1 MALTNRG
8 SKWESKNSLYV
19 LLAFIPVVNC
29 MAFFHMSSRVKNKKW
44 SILGWVTLFLS
55 LALLLL
61 SFISFT
67 IQYDSPVQVDFSTAP
82 QVSDYLGNKFYEI
95 DNYMDTPEY
104 KQYEEDYEAWKNLP
118 ETVAAREAQ
127 NQWADRWNAVFFGA
141 SAAYGI
147 FYIVIVFFVFIER
160 PKYIVQLA
168 KQTNKNQAFSQMQ
181 FGNTGTPPYPQA
193 NAAPH
198 PDLNGPAAP
207 YNGQANT
214 ATTYA
219 QPQPGTAQAPTFAA
233 SQGTDINTA
242 DEAQLAAL
250 PGLTVI
256 DAKKAITYREENA
269 AFRSVDEFFSV
280 IQAKPHIIARLQ
292 PLLYVGTAAQS
303 PAAPQSGSKRRIDF

>member
-44 SILGWVTLFLS
+44 SILGWMTLFLS

-61 SFISFT
+61 SFISFN

-82 QVSDYLGNKFYEI
+82 QVSDYLGNKYYEI

-104 KQYEEDYEAWKNLP
+104 KQYEEDYKAWKNLP
-118 ETVAAREAQ
+118 ENVAAREAQ
-127 NQWADRWNAVFFGA
+127 EQWANRWYSVYLGS

-181 FGNTGTPPYPQA
+181 FGNTGLSSQPQP
-193 NAAPH
+193 NAYLRPNS
-198 PDLNGPAAP
+198 DGSAAP
-207 YNGQANT
+207 YNGQADT
-214 ATTYA
+214 APMHV

-233 SQGTDINTA
+233 SPGTDINTA
-242 DEAQLAAL
+242 SEEQLAAL

-256 DAKKAITYREENA
+256 DAKKAIAYREDNH

-292 PLLYVGTAAQS
+292 PQLYASAPTQPTAS
-303 PAAPQSGSKRRIDF
+303 PQSGSKRRIDF